1 MAPSGSLPRL
11 RPIIDWR
18 HSHCAVNDAAMIA
31 AGRGFTCRVSNGGEP
46 SDLPRLGWTVEIP
59 PNGERNCGIDP
70 AVRTEPRNDGIFT
83 VDRAINGG
91 DLICEE
97 LGRNR
102 GLSAL
107 SSYVL
112 LVESTIKRALDQV
125 DRSLGRPKLRVA
137 RISPP
142 ANVDRQDSSREGW
155 REVVGALRQSSKGFG
170 GLRIIR
176 ASLIEEQKIVKEFLK
191 IQKQMKENL
200 KVGQFVYA
208 IHKRIKFSAENAIFI
223 FVDNMLPST
232 GSIMLKIYEENK
244 DEDGFLCSY
253 NGENTFGLLTSNLY

>member
-1 MAPSGSLPRL
+1 MSPSGSLPRL

-18 HSHCAVNDAAMIA
+18 RSHCAAVNDCRNHAAIKA
-31 AGRGFTCRVSNGGEP
+31 AGRSFTCRVSNGGEP

-70 AVRTEPRNDGIFT
+70 AVRTEPRNDRIFA
-83 VDRAINGG
+83 VDRAINDGY
-91 DLICEE
+91 LTCEE

-102 GLSAL
+102 
-107 SSYVL
+107 
-112 LVESTIKRALDQV
+112 D
-125 DRSLGRPKLRVA
+125 
-137 RISPP
+137 
-142 ANVDRQDSSREGW
+142 
-155 REVVGALRQSSKGFG
+155 
-170 GLRIIR
+170 
-176 ASLIEEQKIVKEFLK
+176 
-191 IQKQMKENL
+191 L